1 MDTLQVTPYPSM
13 QLPAVS
19 REGSQAEIAEYP
31 DGVGHLHQQEAADFN
46 GPIFRTGVTV
56 KHP

>member
-1 MDTLQVTPYPSM
+1 MDTLQVAPYPSM

-31 DGVGHLHQQEAADFN
+31 DGVALRAIYTNKRLQTSMVQFSAPGSL
-46 GPIFRTGVTV
+46 
-56 KHP
+56 